1 MNGDL
6 DAIKKMHQT
15 EGAEKIDKIKKKID
29 TTKYNM
35 EVSKEV
41 MAETPSD
48 AQQENLKDKNT
59 NRQHAI
65 ASMQKEIRDI
75 EQAMEQDS

>member
-1 MNGDL
+1 MKDEL
-6 DAIKKMHQT
+6 SAIKKMHEE
-15 EGAEKIDKIKKKID
+15 EGKQKISGIKKKID

-35 EVSKEV
+35 EISKEI

-48 AQQENLKDKNT
+48 TQQQNLKEKNT
-59 NRQHAI
+59 QRQHAI

-75 EQAMEQDS
+75 EQVLE